1 MANAI
6 KMLQDDHNSVKMLFK
21 QLPTIKAGS
30 KDEEEKA
37 ALHIISLLETHTSL
51 EAELVYPVLAD
62 ANSELIKHA
71 EDEHEEASSILAE
84 IKKMPAGPEMR
95 DAVSRLQVVVE
106 AHVAEEEETVFPLL
120 TEVLGVAGLE
130 DLGREMMSRQQEL
143 MQDADETTGAASAG
157 MPKNVYPKL

>member
-6 KMLQDDHNSVKMLFK
+6 KLLQDDHNSVHMLFK

-37 ALHIISLLETHTSL
+37 ALQIISLLETHTSI
-51 EAELVYPVLAD
+51 EEELVYPVLAD
-62 ANSELIKHA
+62 TNSELIKHS
-71 EDEHEEASSILAE
+71 EDEHDEAKKILAE
-84 IKKMPAGPEMR
+84 LKKMPAGPEMR
-95 DAVSRLQVVVE
+95 DAVSRLQVAVE

-120 TEVLGVAGLE
+120 TELLGVSGLE

-143 MQDADETTGAASAG
+143 MQKADETTGAASAG